1 LSANEQLLSFSN
13 LLVRKLVSHTN
24 NLRGSQMECRSW
36 SPRPPEPQTHELGES
51 IPEHASQF
59 DLKIDK
65 VKVQTS
71 NYGTCRLLLDSSK
84 IYGFVKPLSEG
95 N

>member
-1 LSANEQLLSFSN
+1 MVPSSVPKDV
-13 LLVRKLVSHTN
+13 LVQKLVSHTN
-24 NLRGSQMECRSW
+24 NLGGS
-36 SPRPPEPQTHELGES
+36 SPRPPKPQTHELGES
-51 IPEHASQF
+51 ILGRASQF

-65 VKVQTS
+65 VKVQTL
-71 NYGTCRLLLDSSK
+71 NYGTCQLLPDSSE